1 MIDNTGRFT
10 RRITYSEFKSSLDNW
25 RKDILLEYEGS
36 INDIFSTLENKEFLK
51 KRGDFT
57 EEDIGIL
64 EKYYSTD
71 NAVNS
76 IIHNSYTL
84 GGKFKDSDFMSEL
97 SNFALTGGFNV
108 DNIGEQVIA
117 LMCVGYAYNIEYLK
131 RYMLLLINFKEI
143 KKELKKDKYTLNN
156 PKKRTLRQLIEALK
170 KIENLDQNSFL
181 RFINDNGE
189 KRNALAHFSY
199 YYYNSKIWLCLG
211 GPFDPNPI
219 SIELSDLMKDSIKL
233 NTLAIAFY
241 LIFTNKYL
249 NDHGTNTR

>member
-1 MIDNTGRFT
+1 LIDNTGRFT

-25 RKDILLEYEGS
+25 RKEILREYEGS

>member
-10 RRITYSEFKSSLDNW
+10 RRITYSEFTSSLDNW
-25 RKDILLEYEGS
+25 RKEILREYEGS

-57 EEDIGIL
+57 EEDIEIL
-64 EKYYSTD
+64 EKYYPTD
-71 NAVNS
+71 NAVNL

-84 GGKFKDSDFMSEL
+84 GGKFKDSDFMSDL
-97 SNFALTGGFNV
+97 SNFAMTWGFNV

-117 LMCVGYAYNIEYLK
+117 LTCAGYVYNFEYLK
-131 RYMLLLINFKEI
+131 RFMLLLINFKEI
-143 KKELKKDKYTLNN
+143 KKELKKDNHNLKN
-156 PKKRTLRQLIEALK
+156 PNKRTLRQLIEALK
-170 KIENLDQNSFL
+170 KIEDLDQNRFL
-181 RFINDNGE
+181 MFINDE

-211 GPFDPNPI
+211 GPFDRNPV

>member
-25 RKDILLEYEGS
+25 RKEILREYEGS